1 MPRTYRPSTPKEK
14 AKLAKS
20 RELMQEGI
28 QGEGD
33 IWSKI
38 STTMAKSSRDE
49 QKRAKDMFY
58 SVPEEA
64 REYEAYNEAG
74 YKSGGLVKVR
84 GQGAARATKGCKIC

>member
-1 MPRTYRPSTPKEK
+1 MPRTYRPSTAKEK
-14 AKLAKS
+14 EKLAKS
-20 RELMQEGI
+20 REMMERGI

-38 STTMAKSSRDE
+38 STTMAKSARDE
-49 QKRAKDMFY
+49 QKKAKEMYY

-74 YKSGGLVKVR
+74 YKAGGLVKVK
-84 GQGAARATKGCKIC
+84 GQGAARPTKGCKIT